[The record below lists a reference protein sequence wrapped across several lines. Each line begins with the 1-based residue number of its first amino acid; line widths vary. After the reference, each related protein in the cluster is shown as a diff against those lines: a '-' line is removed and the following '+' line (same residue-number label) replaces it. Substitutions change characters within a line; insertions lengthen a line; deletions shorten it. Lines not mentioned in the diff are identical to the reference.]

1 MQHFQKSTLI
11 PTPSTLLYILYFALK
26 VVRPQAMRAACLRG
40 GCLSPLA
47 FHLCVSAFICDCFL
61 SVSYA
66 SPSPADSVHFC
77 LPLNTVSN
85 HYGTSSEQWKRD
97 HIRPAAKRT
106 ANLNVGEPRTVRMI
120 YFLPNDRP
128 FRADV
133 VQKMKDEIRNIQT
146 FYAEQMQAHGYGNS
160 TFRFETDA
168 QGEPLVHRVDGQHPD
183 SHYLDDTW
191 SKMRGEIEQVFA
203 VGTNI
208 YFVVIDN
215 SINAIGVGQRV
226 EGSGL
231 RWTKNSG
238 FALVSG
244 KFNWQ
249 LVAHELG
256 HAFGLWHDFLSGTY
270 LMSYGPGQDRLSVC
284 SAEFLAVHPYFNPDI
299 QTGTRL
305 PLPSIR
311 LISPTGYPEGSTSVS
326 VQLKV
331 SDSEGLHQVL
341 MLVTTIEPHRAA
353 GAPEVKACR
362 GLEGAKDAVVEFDYD
377 GIIPSNGLT
386 SLSNPVVHKIL
397 VLAIDTA
404 GNIGSASFNLRE
416 VSIGRHSATLRHTQY
431 VHSVAFSPNGTTLAS
446 GLEDGTVKL
455 WDVVTRRNI
464 ATLEGYTGSVYSVAF
479 SPDGTILASGA
490 YDRTIKLWDVATRR
504 NIATLSGH
512 TNAVNS
518 VAFSSD
524 KATLAS
530 GALDQTVKLWDI
542 VTQRNIATF
551 EGHTGAVYSVAFSPD
566 GTMLAS
572 GAYDRTVKLWDVAT
586 RRNIATL
593 SGHTDAVNAVAFSP
607 DSTML
612 ASGSWDGT
620 IALWDIATQT
630 NSTTL
635 EGHTRGVTS
644 VAFSPN
650 RPVLASGALDQ
661 TIRLWSIAT
670 QTNIAIL
677 SGHTDAV
684 NAVAFSP
691 DGTTLASGAVDGTA
705 LLWDVHQFTH
715 PQPYTLVKISG
726 DGQEGMPGEKLA
738 NPLVIE
744 VRDQYG
750 SALQGAQVTF
760 TVIAGDARFNGRY
773 TVANTTTDANGRS
786 ESLLTLGSQT
796 GESIVEVTVSGIE
809 QTVTFKAVVG
819 VDVSNVDVSIADF
832 DKDGTIGFADFLL
845 FVAQFGLSEG
855 DEGYEAKYDLD
866 GDGTIGFGDF
876 LIFANAFGKAA
887 SSN

>member
-1 MQHFQKSTLI
+1 MQQYQKSTLI
-11 PTPSTLLYILYFALK
+11 LT
-26 VVRPQAMRAACLRG
+26 
-40 GCLSPLA
+40 
-47 FHLCVSAFICDCFL
+47 FHLCISVFISGYFSSL
-61 SVSYA
+61 SYA
-66 SPSPADSVHFC
+66 SPPSANSIHFC
-77 LPLNTVSN
+77 LPLDL
-85 HYGTSSEQWKRD
+85 EQWKRD
-97 HIRPAAKRT
+97 YISPAAKQS
-106 ANLNVGEPRTVRMI
+106 ADLNVGEPRTVRMI

-128 FRADV
+128 FRAAV
-133 VQKMKDEIRNIQT
+133 VKEMKDEIRTIQT

-183 SHYLDDTW
+183 SHYLNDTW
-191 SKMRGEIEQVFA
+191 GTMRGEIEQA
-203 VGTNI
+203 VNVPGNI

-215 SINAIGVGQRV
+215 SINAIGVGQQV
-226 EGSGL
+226 EGSGG

-244 KFNWQ
+244 NFSWQ
-249 LVAHELG
+249 LAAHELG
-256 HAFGLWHDFLSGTY
+256 HAFGLWHDFLYGAY
-270 LMSYGPGQDRLSVC
+270 LMSYGPGQDRLSAC

-299 QTGTRL
+299 QTGTRP

-311 LISPTGYPEGSTSVS
+311 LISPPGYPEGSTSVS
-326 VQLKV
+326 IQLKV
-331 SDSEGLHQVL
+331 SDPEGLHQVL
-341 MLVTTIEPHRAA
+341 ILTTTIEPHRAV
-353 GAPEVKACR
+353 GSHEVKACR
-362 GLEGAKDAVVEFDYD
+362 GLEGEKDAVVEFDYD

-446 GLEDGTVKL
+446 GLEDGMVKL

-464 ATLEGYTGSVYSVAF
+464 ATLEGYTGTVYSVAF

-490 YDRTIKLWDVATRR
+490 YDRTIRLWDVATRR

-512 TNAVNS
+512 TEAINS

-524 KATLAS
+524 KVTLAS

-566 GTMLAS
+566 GTILAS
-572 GAYDRTVKLWDVAT
+572 GAYDRTIRLWDVAT
-586 RRNIATL
+586 RRNITTL
-593 SGHTDAVNAVAFSP
+593 SGHTDAVNSVAFSP
-607 DSTML
+607 EGTTL

-630 NSTTL
+630 NIATL

-650 RPVLASGALDQ
+650 RPVLASGAMDQ
-661 TIRLWSIAT
+661 TVRLWSIAT

-677 SGHTDAV
+677 SGHTDAI
-684 NAVAFSP
+684 NSVAFSP
-691 DGTTLASGAVDGTA
+691 NETTLASGAVDGTA

-715 PQPYTLVKISG
+715 PRPYTLVKISG
-726 DGQEGMPGEKLA
+726 DGQEGVPGEELV
-738 NPLVIE
+738 NPLVVE

-750 SALQGAQVTF
+750 STLKGAQVTF
-760 TVIAGDARFNGRY
+760 TVISGDARFNGRY
-773 TVANTTTDANGRS
+773 TVANATTDANGRS
-786 ESLLTLGSQT
+786 ESLLTLGNQAAQ
-796 GESIVEVTVSGIE
+796 SIVEVTVSGIE
-809 QTVTFKAVVG
+809 QTVTFNAVVN

-845 FVAQFGLSEG
+845 FVAQFGLRQG
-855 DEGYEAKYDLD
+855 DAGYEARYDLD

-876 LIFANAFGKAA
+876 LIFASAFGKAV